1 MPRTIIVP
9 TLTEFWDRVRAVP
22 VRFGSDTRPLEHWVT
37 KDRAEATE
45 RRSWSSDAILRR
57 FAAALLERNVSGSN
71 YQRRIAEFER
81 SFGDPRVLGYPH
93 ALEMLKSSGYRYPQT
108 GAEVLRQVV
117 AKLTKPEFSWSAYFA
132 RAEAEW
138 ESGFKED
145 DLICEIKGIGNK
157 TRNFA
162 LSEFSEYYCAPD
174 LHVMRIMARS
184 GLVLHKI
191 GDPAFHTSDPL
202 FVCKV
207 INHLARETGFP
218 GQSDALSPAAIDRMF
233 WYYGQ
238 DRSKCDVTPGCSECP
253 ANDICLTGQNR

>member
-1 MPRTIIVP
+1 
-9 TLTEFWDRVRAVP
+9 LTEFWDRVRAVP

-81 SFGDPRVLGYPH
+81 SFGDPAALTKPH
-93 ALEMLKSSGYRYPQT
+93 ALDMLKRSGYRYPDT
-108 GAEVLRQVV
+108 GAEVLCKVRSL
-117 AKLTKPEFSWSAYFA
+117 LTAPPFEWASYFA
-132 RAEAEW
+132 RAEEKW
-138 ESGFKED
+138 ESGFTD
-145 DLICEIKGIGNK
+145 DSLLRITGVGHK

-184 GLVLHKI
+184 GLVLHGI
-191 GDPAFHTSDPL
+191 GDPAFHTGDPL

-207 INHLARETGFP
+207 INYLARETSFP